1 VARITFVVV
10 LAVALVLLVAGLLV
24 DSAVLAVIGLFGG
37 VVVAAVWALAAG
49 GDWLRDASSGRFDRG
64 GR

>member
-1 VARITFVVV
+1 VSPITFTAALV
-10 LAVALVLLVAGLLV
+10 VALVLLVVGLLV

-37 VVVAAVWALAAG
+37 VTVASVWALADG
-49 GDWLRDASSGRFDRG
+49 GDWLRDASSGRFDRS

>member
-1 VARITFVVV
+1 VSRLTFVVV
-10 LAVALVLLVAGLLV
+10 LVVAVALLVVGLVLDSTALALIGLL
-24 DSAVLAVIGLFGG
+24 GG

-49 GDWLRDASSGRFDRG
+49 GDWLRDASAGRFRRD